1 MNNTSATFPLC
12 ILEEIG
18 FEGLEGITIEG
29 LWKRI
34 SVRIKVQLPL
44 RELIKKQTWDFIL
57 GAKCLRFYLL
67 PEERDPLKLF
77 DRTEASD
84 PFFGGADTETVSIK
98 CYLKMKSI
106 LIQLKL
112 FCRRNVRTLF
122 TNTIQYQ
129 RTPFE
134 DHVSTSKHAKNDQR
148 ICSTETLLM
157 TLKKS
162 KRPRILYTVHET

>member
-1 MNNTSATFPLC
+1 MNNIAGTFPLC

-44 RELIKKQTWDFIL
+44 RAQIKKQTWNFIL

-84 PFFGGADTETVSIK
+84 PFFGGTETETVSIK

-106 LIQLKL
+106 SDSI
-112 FCRRNVRTLF
+112 
-122 TNTIQYQ
+122 
-129 RTPFE
+129 
-134 DHVSTSKHAKNDQR
+134 
-148 ICSTETLLM
+148 ETVLQEN
-157 TLKKS
+157 S
-162 KRPRILYTVHET
+162 PYTVYKYNPISTDTIRGSCEHFETRQERSKDMFNGNSVDDIEKE